1 MQITDEQVFEKLF
14 RKYYADLCNYAGRF
28 IFDQQVAED
37 IVQNYFITIWEKGQ
51 LPVTDETFLPYSYRA
66 IKNSCIN
73 HYKLEIIRDDFYST
87 LTLEWKKQLE
97 EQQEEESD
105 FIHKKEVQ
113 AALRKLPEKCRN
125 VFLLKCVTGLK
136 YKEIAELSGISVN
149 TVKYHLG
156 EAFRIMREELK
167 NISFLLF
174 PIFF

>member
-14 RKYYADLCNYAGRF
+14 REYYAGLCNYAGRF
-28 IFDQQVAED
+28 IIDQQVAED
-37 IVQNYFITIWEKGQ
+37 IVQNYFITIWEKKQ
-51 LPVTDETFLPYSYRA
+51 LPVTEHTFLPYSYRA

-73 HYKLEIIRDDFYST
+73 YYKSEIIRDDFYST
-87 LTLEWKKQLE
+87 LMLEWKEQL
-97 EQQEEESD
+97 EEESD
-105 FIHKKEVQ
+105 FIHKEEVQ

-125 VFLLKCVTGLK
+125 VFLLKCITGLK
-136 YKEIAELSGISVN
+136 YKEIAELSDISVN

-156 EAFRIMREELK
+156 EAFSIMREELK